1 MKLNFINYVI
11 IVLFNY
17 FIISA
22 FAENDYYIVSIRK
35 DDTDIKYD
43 ISSKEIQESIDN
55 FVNDVLNVIYN
66 IAKKNKNTYLLENGE
81 LDEKIKEFDLVEIEK
96 RNEPITE
103 KNRNIKFLS
112 NRERMKRKMNKRSDN
127 PNEEDN
133 LFDSEIVIPLCP
145 VSNYYAAGV
154 YLSDKIIDKVKNVPG
169 VINVEKSAKSSPDH
183 YFGKYYDVE
192 AIQKETNWT
201 SVVVQDLEEI
211 PTSIY
216 YTHLSLISQGH
227 YEKEEPGVFD
237 RNFYYPATAGQGVH
251 IYFMDDGYTKGD
263 LDDFDTYEGT
273 PEERTIS
280 CDAKF
285 ADGKTYPVEDDER
298 ENCHFP
304 TDPEDHGNMVMS
316 VAGGKHFGVAKKAN
330 LHMLLKNNT
339 SYIEDLNAFDYIL
352 SHGEP
357 HKTIIS
363 ISLGGYGYNKVV
375 EDKVRDVTDA
385 GYIIVVAAG
394 NDNFYCC
401 HPKEE
406 EKLFYHY
413 SGFENVITVG
423 AAACMGLD
431 YTRTPFSN
439 YGECVD
445 IHAPESAMYASMQS
459 DLRFQFSIG
468 TSVSAPIVAGVAATI
483 LSEYSEIEFDYKL
496 MKEYLID
503 MSLKDVLKNMKPD
516 TPNRFLNNGKKIVY
530 YKCNHRF
537 IFAEG
542 NNGIINI
549 KYKDTP
555 TETDLTLNDDVKSE
569 QDCILSD
576 MYLLDESQIK
586 GMMYCGKIY
595 ETNDVDE
602 NDEEATEGLNAD
614 GVLEFDSYSMEL
626 ENVYQ
631 IDLVRVE
638 EEVSLNRDDIE
649 FRKFKTREFYKDN
662 SKTVIIGNELTWENG
677 DDTSVLYLQFT
688 SDLETVYAYKHQ
700 ATLIHTF
707 SDISENCIE
716 LDRLSNIEKALN
728 LKNGILPSTTTFSF
742 DFTIAERP
750 TTSYLEE
757 NNDAYIETPT
767 GSVVD
772 ENNNN
777 ENPSEERITSGPYEY

>member
-1 MKLNFINYVI
+1 MKLNLVNYLI

-22 FAENDYYIVSIRK
+22 FAANDYYIVSIRK
-35 DDTDIKYD
+35 DNTDIKYD
-43 ISSKEIQESIDN
+43 FSSKELQGVIDN
-55 FVNDVLNVIYN
+55 FVNDVLNIIYS
-66 IAKKNKNTYLLENGE
+66 IIKKNKNTYILENGE
-81 LDEKIKEFDLVEIEK
+81 LDKKLKEFDTVEIEK
-96 RNEPITE
+96 RNELQTE
-103 KNRNIKFLS
+103 KKRNLKFLS
-112 NRERMKRKMNKRSDN
+112 NRERMRRTMNKRSDN
-127 PNEEDN
+127 SVEEDN

-154 YLSDKIIDKVKNVPG
+154 YLSEDIIDEVKSVPG

-201 SVVVQDLEEI
+201 SVVVQDLEEV

-227 YEKEEPGVFD
+227 YEKEEPGVYD

-251 IYFMDDGYTKGD
+251 IYFMDDGYIKGD
-263 LDDFDTYEGT
+263 LDDFDLYEGT
-273 PEERTIS
+273 PDERTIS

-285 ADGKTYPVEDDER
+285 TNGKTYPIEDDER

-363 ISLGGYGYNKVV
+363 ISLGGYGYTQVV

-423 AAACMGLD
+423 AATCMGLD

-445 IHAPESAMYASMQS
+445 IHAPESAMYASMKS

-483 LSEYSEIEFDYKL
+483 LSEYSEVEFDYKL

-537 IFAEG
+537 VFAEG
-542 NNGIINI
+542 HNGVILM
-549 KYKDTP
+549 KYRDT
-555 TETDLTLNDDVKSE
+555 TTNTE

-576 MYLLDESQIK
+576 MYLMDESQIK

-595 ETNDVDE
+595 EADDVDE
-602 NDEEATEGLNAD
+602 YDEEATEGLNAD
-614 GVLEFDSYSMEL
+614 GVLEFDSYKLEL
-626 ENVYQ
+626 DNVYQ
-631 IDLVRVE
+631 IDLVCVE
-638 EEVSLNRDDIE
+638 EEAPLNGDIE
-649 FRKFKTREFYKDN
+649 FRKFKTRETFKDN
-662 SKTVIIGNELTWENG
+662 SKTVIIGNESTWENG
-677 DDTSVLYLQFT
+677 DDSSVLYLQFT
-688 SDLETVYAYKHQ
+688 SDLETVYSYRHQ
-700 ATLIHTF
+700 ATLIQSF
-707 SDISENCIE
+707 KDINENCIE
-716 LDRLSNIEKALN
+716 LDRLSNIEKVLN
-728 LKNGILPSTTTFSF
+728 LKNGILPSTTTLSF

-757 NNDAYIETPT
+757 NNEAYIESPT

-772 ENNNN
+772 ENNND
-777 ENPSEERITSGPYEY
+777 ENPSEEYITSSPFEEY